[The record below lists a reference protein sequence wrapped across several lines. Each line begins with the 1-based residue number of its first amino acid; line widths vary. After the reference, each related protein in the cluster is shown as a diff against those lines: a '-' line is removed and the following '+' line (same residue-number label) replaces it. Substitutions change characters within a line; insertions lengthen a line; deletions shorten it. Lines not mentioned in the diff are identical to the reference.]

1 MGTRKFQFYRELF
14 RKLEHTENCLTEGKA
29 VSIVTYDIL
38 FIGWQLLLSILPL
51 WYFLAENAL
60 LTRKPQTEAQELEV
74 GGGGAQSLVYGNQP
88 AKLQVTEGIW
98 EKHHQCLH
106 NILKI
111 GNWSFSESGSV
122 VLKWFKMV
130 FKWCLLSYRL
140 CSQYYNSPPNK
151 KWWSLEQSR
160 ISGCRGYVWDLPVFS
175 LTWINHL
182 YSRSSFHSN
191 SFRFHLFRFKIIARV
206 SAFMSIFNQIHT
218 LLRLSVIHQ
227 NCSLLANV
235 TSFST
240 FHCYP

>member
-1 MGTRKFQFYRELF
+1 MIF
-14 RKLEHTENCLTEGKA
+14 CLLVDSCSWA
-29 VSIVTYDIL
+29 S
-38 FIGWQLLLSILPL
+38 
-51 WYFLAENAL
+51 YFLVFSGWECSPNEK
-60 LTRKPQTEAQELEV
+60 TTCRS
-74 GGGGAQSLVYGNQP
+74 GGPQSLVYGNQP

-111 GNWSFSESGSV
+111 GNWSFSVSG
-122 VLKWFKMV
+122 

-140 CSQYYNSPPNK
+140 CSQYYNRPPNK

-160 ISGCRGYVWDLPVFS
+160 ISGSRGYVWDLPVFS

-182 YSRSSFHSN
+182 YSHSSFHSN
-191 SFRFHLFRFKIIARV
+191 SFRFHLFRFKIMARV

-227 NCSLLANV
+227 NCNLLANV

-240 FHCYP
+240 LCCYP